1 MMRSDLW
8 LKQCIAVC
16 LNDMRRNWMSR
27 PGRRAGVGCTNFS
40 LFLRNS
46 QLPLVPKWSL
56 HSNAKLLS
64 SHPKGICILRWSAGC
79 PLLISEFPHRFA
91 TNCASKFT
99 CECWPSFLLYQVPS
113 FKNSQQAKRHVNE
126 RFFQR
131 PLEFFSTPLEF
142 VSKFGLIGSNI
153 RWERVIFCHA
163 APVPKFATNSYVEEN
178 HPHISRRFHDF
189 ISDLPWVLQSNFY
202 RRVPQVKKTPL
213 QIAHYPPGI
222 AEQLYR
228 RVAQVKE
235 TPIHELIPL
244 SFELS
249 APRTFILMTQ

>member
-1 MMRSDLW
+1 
-8 LKQCIAVC
+8 
-16 LNDMRRNWMSR
+16 MSR

-64 SHPKGICILRWSAGC
+64 SHPKGIYILRWSAGC
-79 PLLISEFPHRFA
+79 PLLISEFPHRFV
-91 TNCASKFT
+91 TDCKSKFT
-99 CECWPSFLLYQVPS
+99 CECWPSFSLYQVPS

-142 VSKFGLIGSNI
+142 VSKFGLIGSHI
-153 RWERVIFCHA
+153 RWERVIICDA

-178 HPHISRRFHDF
+178 HPTFHADFTTSSLIS
-189 ISDLPWVLQSNFY
+189 
-202 RRVPQVKKTPL
+202 
-213 QIAHYPPGI
+213 PGYCR
-222 AEQLYR
+222 A
-228 RVAQVKE
+228 
-235 TPIHELIPL
+235 
-244 SFELS
+244 
-249 APRTFILMTQ
+249 TFIDEYPRLKNPFANSSLPPWYCRATFYTGTPG